1 MPSDAVTKSELLRA
15 EREIATPAGNVC
27 SCFIM
32 LVQFPCSVQ
41 FDIVA
46 CLENRAL
53 N

>member
-1 MPSDAVTKSELLRA
+1 MPSDAVMKSEILTA
-15 EREIATPAGNVC
+15 EREIAAPAGNVC

-32 LVQFPCSVQ
+32 LVQFPCPVQ
-41 FDIVA
+41 VDIVA